1 MNKGGRTAM
10 SVDAFMEALDHPR
23 KGDVE
28 EVRRLI
34 LSADAGIT
42 EQVKWNAPSFCI
54 GGDDRITL
62 RLQPRNQVQ
71 VIFHRGAKAKSAEG
85 FTFDDLDNLAKW
97 MAPDRGMVDFKDS
110 ADLNARKAAFL
121 DIVRRWIAATR

>member
-1 MNKGGRTAM
+1 M

-85 FTFDDLDNLAKW
+85 FTFADPDKLAKW
-97 MAPDRGMVDFKDS
+97 MAPDRGMVDFKES
-110 ADLNARKAAFL
+110 ADLSARKAAFL
-121 DIVRRWIAATR
+121 DMVRRWIAATR